1 MSEKERRANRKFTEE
16 FKLEAIALGKKLGN
30 AQAARDLGIHES
42 QIRQWKKKL
51 EASPDS
57 SNKKSYAE
65 LEKENKK
72 LSKEIGY
79 LKEINEVLK
88 KSTAIFSKDHLKGSR

>member
-1 MSEKERRANRKFTEE
+1 MSEKEKRIKRTFTEE
-16 FKLEAIALGKKLGN
+16 FKLEAIALGKKIGN
-30 AQAARDLGIHES
+30 MKAARDLGIHES

-51 EASPDS
+51 DTSPES
-57 SNKKSYAE
+57 LNKKSYEE
-65 LEKENKK
+65 LEKEVRK

-88 KSTAIFSKDHLKGSR
+88 KSTAIFSKDQLKGSK

>member
-16 FKLEAIALGKKLGN
+16 FKLEAIGLGKKLGN
-30 AQAARDLGIHES
+30 SQAARDLGIHES

-51 EASPDS
+51 ESSSDS

-72 LSKEIGY
+72 
-79 LKEINEVLK
+79 
-88 KSTAIFSKDHLKGSR
+88 